1 MQVVKTKGQV
11 GSDGRLRVD
20 VPVELPA
27 GTVEFVLVVSE
38 PPRPNG
44 SKYDF
49 AGVVG
54 RLEWQGDAVEEQRKM
69 SDERNLPGLA
79 HP

>member
-27 GTVEFVLVVSE
+27 GTVELVLVVNESAQ
-38 PPRPNG
+38 PNG
-44 SKYDF
+44 STYDLG
-49 AGVVG
+49 GVVG
-54 RLEWQGDAVEEQRKM
+54 RLEWQGDAVEEQRRLR
-69 SDERNLPGLA
+69 DEW
-79 HP
+79 

>member
-27 GTVEFVLVVSE
+27 GAVELVLVVSE

-44 SKYDF
+44 SKFDF
-49 AGVVG
+49 SGVVG